1 MTESTFIKP
10 DYNTEDETKA
20 GNYFVSNYPPFSF
33 WKEEEVPCVESML
46 GSQPP
51 ALHRLVFIITFHSVE
66 SVATSVISEFI
77 PTRILMMFVDTWMRP
92 LAN

>member
-1 MTESTFIKP
+1 MSADTIIKP
-10 DYNTEDETKA
+10 DKETKA
-20 GNYFVSNYPPFSF
+20 ETKPGNYFVSNYPPFSF
-33 WKEEEVPCVESML
+33 WKEEEVPAWSQCSEA
-46 GSQPP
+46 QPP
-51 ALHRLVFIITFHSVE
+51 ALHRLEFIITFHSVE